1 MAYVLLFLGDR
12 QQVICTPS
20 GRTILRREDGTSMVA
35 EDDYHCVF
43 PNPGAALCC
52 AREVAGDPDLRA
64 LTEM

>member
-1 MAYVLLFLGDR
+1 
-12 QQVICTPS
+12 
-20 GRTILRREDGTSMVA
+20 MVA